1 MTTTD
6 EWVTNNPTFDPSQ
19 VDGGYTFLLYL
30 SVVVAA
36 LVLTHSRATHWQKP
50 RYTATRVQTE
60 VAATA
65 LLASST
71 LVLVAQADGVAGGAL
86 GAVLVYDFFYLGV
99 LNVVIQ
105 LCDLYMF
112 FLRFQA
118 VCRVTPHTRVRIQVR
133 HHHPSQP
140 SRRCLCH
147 RCSRGARLK
156 YVICRAS
163 PLIRP
168 TSGCAASCHGSPPST
183 SSPGSTTPT
192 RPCTRTPS
200 VSPTG
205 DAPWPRH
212 SPGRL
217 GPT

>member
-36 LVLTHSRATHWQKP
+36 LVLTHSWATHWQKP

-71 LVLVAQADGVAGGAL
+71 LALVAQADGVAGGAL

-99 LNVVIQ
+99 LNVVVQ

-112 FLRFQA
+112 FSRFQA

-133 HHHPSQP
+133 HHRPSQP
-140 SRRCLCH
+140 SRRCALAIVVKTRRTPQICHLSWHSSHQAYIWLCCVVP
-147 RCSRGARLK
+147 RFPTFNIVPGF
-156 YVICRAS
+156 YDTNS
-163 PLIRP
+163 PLYAYAFGISNR
-168 TSGCAASCHGSPPST
+168 
-183 SSPGSTTPT
+183 
-192 RPCTRTPS
+192 
-200 VSPTG
+200 
-205 DAPWPRH
+205 
-212 SPGRL
+212 
-217 GPT
+217 